1 MARQARCAAAG
12 ETYHVM
18 ARATFGRRLFVLT
31 DDRQYFERRLAD
43 VVSRYGW
50 SCLAYCLLGTH
61 YHLLVSTPEANLGE
75 GMHRLNGMYAQAFN
89 DRHDEFG
96 HLFRSRYKTVLV
108 EAEGHFLELFRYIA
122 LNPVRAGLCARPSDW
137 RWSKLSGG
145 DWHRDAG
152 SLSRRGRCSPALR
165 SRPCRRSRAPTVVRG
180 GGLRWL
186 FRPGRGTVP
195 RPALHGRGG

>member
-18 ARATFGRRLFVLT
+18 ARATFGRRLFVVT

-137 RWSKLSGG
+137 RWSSYPGAIGTVMPAPFLDVAAVLPLFG
-145 DWHRDAG
+145 RD
-152 SLSRRGRCSPALR
+152 PADARERLR
-165 SRPCRRSRAPTVVRG
+165 SFVEEV
-180 GGLRWL
+180 
-186 FRPGRGTVP
+186 
-195 RPALHGRGG
+195 